1 MKKKTTSLNPLLNLA
16 FVCFSCGVALF
27 VVFSPQQHAAA
38 AHGPRT
44 LGGGET
50 GVVFGIQSGGFQTAP
65 ACPGPTQ
72 TLTGA
77 VGVALGARLGRFRAK
92 VGCQLRPRRDRAAG
106 LCSSLFSRWR
116 MYACGL
122 GLTTYIFGSLRAAH
136 PGPFRNTQ
144 HTGLLNRRPGLS
156 GVAVRRASASRRS
169 PTAAFEDRSRG
180 PRLRLSPPL
189 LRVQT
194 MANDAQDAGPYGGF
208 GRGGRS
214 MFDRIRAHT
223 VPECVHNPSG
233 DGAPPSSDCSAASGA
248 GKWPGFR
255 CSIQASSVSPRHRD
269 VHGRP
274 LVSVRRNR
282 ADDMTA
288 DRIRVVLFCAGA
300 DPLGSPRILN
310 TAGAAEGN
318 ASTKPKPHGPRD
330 GGGAVAA
337 RAARCWDRGHARASW
352 AGPGP
357 SPWAPPGRA

>member
-1 MKKKTTSLNPLLNLA
+1 MDGPHLIDTQFLNVKKETTSLNPLLNLA

-72 TLTGA
+72 TSTGA
-77 VGVALGARLGRFRAK
+77 VSVALGARLGRFRAK
-92 VGCQLRPRRDRAAG
+92 LGCRLRPRRDRAAG

-180 PRLRLSPPL
+180 PRLRLSPPFFTC
-189 LRVQT
+189 RPWRRCESWT
-194 MANDAQDAGPYGGF
+194 WRAGGAGTAGRSGRSCRGPCCGGW
-208 GRGGRS
+208 RGGP
-214 MFDRIRAHT
+214 RARRRAPARRGR
-223 VPECVHNPSG
+223 VPLQVL
-233 DGAPPSSDCSAASGA
+233 PPPAAA
-248 GKWPGFR
+248 
-255 CSIQASSVSPRHRD
+255 
-269 VHGRP
+269 
-274 LVSVRRNR
+274 RR
-282 ADDMTA
+282 
-288 DRIRVVLFCAGA
+288 
-300 DPLGSPRILN
+300 
-310 TAGAAEGN
+310 
-318 ASTKPKPHGPRD
+318 HGPPRRLPRAARAD
-330 GGGAVAA
+330 GGGAGAGAA
-337 RAARCWDRGHARASW
+337 PRGPLPGPRAA
-352 AGPGP
+352 AGAVPL
-357 SPWAPPGRA
+357 PGRPPRRAPRAAPRVPLPPWRGRGQRGSGCTRTAWTCG